1 MRAANVV
8 SALTVTQAEDL
19 RQIEEIARKDK
30 SKAQEMFD
38 ALLKR
43 TFNVNARHSMR
54 CIMSACGLKGEPNG
68 LA

>member
-19 RQIEEIARKDK
+19 RHIEEIARKDK
-30 SKAQEMFD
+30 AKAQEMFT

-54 CIMSACGLKGEPNG
+54 CIMSAHGLQETPHVKS
-68 LA
+68 